1 MEWRVAAQYEW
12 RFDAAAGRRSREAE
26 EFPL

>member
-1 MEWRVAAQYEW
+1 MEWRGAAQYEW
-12 RFDAAAGRRSREAE
+12 RFDAAAGRTSRAAE